1 MPPSYAGSAADGP
14 LSASSEP
21 LMGPR
26 LASILGADLG
36 DPMRRL
42 GFALLAWAPLGLA
55 AAAIIGQITGCTAYS
70 ASCEAA
76 EPLLPWLAQAAIL
89 GILLLV
95 PALSRILAV
104 GTFALLLVLLPLA
117 GFFVA
122 FGGAGQSEGAVA
134 LVVLLSLAWLA
145 GVGAAV
151 TTAWRVRAPG
161 RSP

>member
-1 MPPSYAGSAADGP
+1 MSPPS
-14 LSASSEP
+14 EP
-21 LMGPR
+21 FMAPR
-26 LASILGADLG
+26 LASILGADLA
-36 DPMRRL
+36 DPTRRL

-55 AAAIIGQITGCTAYS
+55 AAAIIGQVTGCTAYS
-70 ASCEAA
+70 ASCDAA

-122 FGGAGQSEGAVA
+122 FGGAGQSEGAVT

-151 TTAWRVRAPG
+151 TSAWRVRAPG